1 MSMETC
7 TEHDYVV
14 VVYDGHGYQRS
25 PCPLCDAVQT
35 AKDLVEAIE
44 ELQTE
49 RDGLKGDIKEDHATI
64 SDLNSTID
72 DLESQIAALERN
84 GVE

>member
-7 TEHDYVV
+7 TEHDDVV
-14 VVYDGHGYQRS
+14 IVYDGHGNYRS

-35 AKDLVEAIE
+35 ANDLVEAIE
-44 ELQTE
+44 DLQAE
-49 RDGLKGDIKEDHATI
+49 RDRLKGDLAEQNDTI
-64 SDLNSTID
+64 R
-72 DLESQIAALERN
+72 DLESQIAELERN